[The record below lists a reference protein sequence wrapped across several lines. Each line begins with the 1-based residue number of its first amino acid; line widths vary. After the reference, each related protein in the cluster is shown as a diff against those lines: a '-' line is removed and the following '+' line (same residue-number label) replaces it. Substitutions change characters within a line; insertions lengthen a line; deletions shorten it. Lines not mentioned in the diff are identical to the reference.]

1 LPYGIVPEHRLANSA
16 YNQKIFIMYLTQE
29 AKEKVL
35 LVGVHFPYEEKW
47 EKIDSL
53 EELKNLS
60 KTAGVIV
67 VEKILQNLQR
77 PNSMSFIGKGKAQEL
92 RAISS
97 SLNIDTLIF
106 DEELSPS
113 QVANLESI
121 TGRKVIDRTELILDI
136 FAQHAH
142 TKSAQI
148 EVELMQLLYRLPRL
162 TGKGIALSRLGGG
175 IGTRG
180 PGETKLE
187 TDRRRIRARVRTLK
201 KELKKI
207 EKAREVQS
215 KRRKGQRRIAIVGYT
230 NAGKTSIMNVLT
242 HAGLKIDNQLFST
255 LDATTRV
262 FILDDGMKYLITD
275 TVGFIRRLPHGLI
288 SSFHST
294 LEEAVIADL
303 RLHVVDVSHPYV
315 ELQISAGNEILEA
328 LSVAKEQSI
337 YVFNKI
343 DLAQDEVGYLKR
355 RFPNSVFTSAAN
367 GEGIEA
373 LKEMIKR
380 FYDGLQLTIDD

>member
-148 EVELMQLLYRLPRL
+148 EVELTQLLYRLPRL

>member
-1 LPYGIVPEHRLANSA
+1 MPYGIVPEHRLANSA

-148 EVELMQLLYRLPRL
+148 EVELTQLLYRLPRL

>member
-1 LPYGIVPEHRLANSA
+1 
-16 YNQKIFIMYLTQE
+16 MYPTEE
-29 AKEKVL
+29 AKEKAL

-53 EELKNLS
+53 EELQNLS

-77 PNSMSFIGKGKAQEL
+77 PNPRSFVGKGKAQEL

-97 SLNIDTLIF
+97 SLGIDTIIF

-113 QVANLESI
+113 QIANLESI
-121 TGRKVIDRTELILDI
+121 TDRKVIDRTELILDI

-148 EVELMQLLYRLPRL
+148 EVELTQLLYRLPRL

-180 PGETKLE
+180 PGEAKLE
-187 TDRRRIRARVRTLK
+187 TDRRRIRTRIGTLK
-201 KELKKI
+201 KELRNI
-207 EKAREVQS
+207 EKAKKVQS
-215 KRRKGQRRIAIVGYT
+215 KRRMGKRRIAIVGYT
-230 NAGKTSIMNVLT
+230 NAGKTSIMNTLT
-242 HAGLKIDNQLFST
+242 HAGLKTDNQLFST

-262 FILDDGMKYLITD
+262 FVSSDGKKYLITD
-275 TVGFIRRLPHGLI
+275 TVGFIRRLPHGVV

-294 LEEAVIADL
+294 LEEAIVADL

-315 ELQISAGNEILEA
+315 ELQIDAGDEILEA
-328 LSVAKEQSI
+328 LGVNQRPFI

-343 DLAQDEVGYLKR
+343 DLAQEEVGYLKR
-355 RFPNSVFTSAAN
+355 RFPNSVFTSTIT
-367 GEGIEA
+367 GEGIQLLREIIS
-373 LKEMIKR
+373 E
-380 FYDGLQLTIDD
+380 FCNNLQID

>member
-1 LPYGIVPEHRLANSA
+1 
-16 YNQKIFIMYLTQE
+16 MYPTE
-29 AKEKVL
+29 ETKEKVL
-35 LVGVHFPYEEKW
+35 LVGVHFPHEEKW

-67 VEKILQNLQR
+67 VESILQNLQR
-77 PNSMSFIGKGKAQEL
+77 PNSRSFIGKGKAQEL
-92 RAISS
+92 EIISS
-97 SLNIDTLIF
+97 SLGIDTIIF

-113 QVANLESI
+113 QITNLQSI

-142 TKSAQI
+142 TKGAQI
-148 EVELMQLLYRLPRL
+148 EVELTQLLYRLPRL

-187 TDRRRIRARVRTLK
+187 TDRRRIRARIRTLR
-201 KELKKI
+201 KELKNI
-207 EKAREVQS
+207 EKAKRVQS
-215 KRRKGQRRIAIVGYT
+215 KRRKGKRRVAIVGYT
-230 NAGKTSIMNVLT
+230 NAGKTSIMNAMT

-262 FILDDGMKYLITD
+262 FASDDGMRYLITD
-275 TVGFIRRLPHGLI
+275 TVGFIRRLPHGLV

-315 ELQISAGNEILEA
+315 ELQIGAGNEILKA
-328 LSVAKEQSI
+328 LGVEKKPSI

-355 RFPNSVFTSAAN
+355 RFPNSVFTSATN
-367 GEGIEA
+367 GKGIDA
-373 LKEMIKR
+373 LRGMIKG
-380 FYDGLQLTIDD
+380 FYNN

>member
-16 YNQKIFIMYLTQE
+16 YNQKIFTMYLTQE

-77 PNSMSFIGKGKAQEL
+77 PDSMSFIGKGKAQEL

-97 SLNIDTLIF
+97 SLDIDTLIF

-142 TKSAQI
+142 TKGAQI
-148 EVELMQLLYRLPRL
+148 EVELTQLLYRLPRL

-187 TDRRRIRARVRTLK
+187 ADRRRIMARVRTLK
-201 KELKKI
+201 KELKNI
-207 EKAREVQS
+207 EKAKGVQS
-215 KRRKGQRRIAIVGYT
+215 KRRTGQRRIAIVGYT
-230 NAGKTSIMNVLT
+230 NAGKTSIMNALT
-242 HAGLKIDNQLFST
+242 HAGLKTDNQLFST

-262 FILDDGMKYLITD
+262 FVSNDGKRYFITD

-315 ELQISAGNEILEA
+315 ELQISAGNGILEA
-328 LSVAKEQSI
+328 LSVAKEPSI

-373 LKEMIKR
+373 LKETIKR
-380 FYDGLQLTIDD
+380 FYDGL

>member
-1 LPYGIVPEHRLANSA
+1 
-16 YNQKIFIMYLTQE
+16 MYLTQE

-53 EELKNLS
+53 EELENLS
-60 KTAGVIV
+60 ETAGVIV

-97 SLNIDTLIF
+97 SLDIDTLIF

-142 TKSAQI
+142 TKGAQI
-148 EVELMQLLYRLPRL
+148 EVELTQLLYRLPRL

-187 TDRRRIRARVRTLK
+187 TDRRRIMARVRTLK
-201 KELKKI
+201 KELKNI
-207 EKAREVQS
+207 EKAKGVQS

-230 NAGKTSIMNVLT
+230 NAGKTSIMNALT
-242 HAGLKIDNQLFST
+242 HAGLKTDNQLFST

-262 FILDDGMKYLITD
+262 FMLNDGIKYLITD
-275 TVGFIRRLPHGLI
+275 TVGFIRRLPHGVV

-294 LEEAVIADL
+294 LEEAIIADL

-315 ELQISAGNEILEA
+315 ELQISAGNGILEA
-328 LSVAKEQSI
+328 LSVAKEPSI

-355 RFPNSVFTSAAN
+355 RFPNSIFTSAAN

-373 LKEMIKR
+373 LKETIKK
-380 FYDGLQLTIDD
+380 FYDGLQFTIYD

>member
-16 YNQKIFIMYLTQE
+16 YNQKIFTMYLTQE

-53 EELKNLS
+53 EELENLS

-77 PNSMSFIGKGKAQEL
+77 PISMSFIGKGKAQEL

-97 SLNIDTLIF
+97 SLDIDTLIF

-142 TKSAQI
+142 TKGAQI
-148 EVELMQLLYRLPRL
+148 EVELTQLLYRLPRL

-187 TDRRRIRARVRTLK
+187 TDRRRIMARVRTLK
-201 KELKKI
+201 KELKNI
-207 EKAREVQS
+207 EKAKGVQS
-215 KRRKGQRRIAIVGYT
+215 KRRTGQRRIAIVGYT
-230 NAGKTSIMNVLT
+230 NAGKTSIMNALT
-242 HAGLKIDNQLFST
+242 HAGLKTDNQLFST

-262 FILDDGMKYLITD
+262 FVSNDGKKYLITD
-275 TVGFIRRLPHGLI
+275 TVGFIRRLPHGVV

-294 LEEAVIADL
+294 LEEAIIADL

-315 ELQISAGNEILEA
+315 ELQISAGNGILEA
-328 LSVAKEQSI
+328 LSVAKEPSI

-367 GEGIEA
+367 GEGIDA
-373 LKEMIKR
+373 LRGMIKG
-380 FYDGLQLTIDD
+380 FYDNSE

>member
-1 LPYGIVPEHRLANSA
+1 MPYGIVPEHRLANSA
-16 YNQKIFIMYLTQE
+16 YNQKIFTMYLTQE

-53 EELKNLS
+53 EELENLS

-77 PNSMSFIGKGKAQEL
+77 PISMSFIGKGKAQEL

-97 SLNIDTLIF
+97 SLDIDTLIF

-142 TKSAQI
+142 TKGAQI
-148 EVELMQLLYRLPRL
+148 EVELTQLLYRLPRL

-187 TDRRRIRARVRTLK
+187 TDRRRIMARVRTLK
-201 KELKKI
+201 KELKNI
-207 EKAREVQS
+207 EKAKGVQS
-215 KRRKGQRRIAIVGYT
+215 KRRTGQRRIAIVGYT
-230 NAGKTSIMNVLT
+230 NAGKTSIMNALT
-242 HAGLKIDNQLFST
+242 HAGLKTDNQLFST

-262 FILDDGMKYLITD
+262 FVSNDGKKYLITD
-275 TVGFIRRLPHGLI
+275 TVGFIRRLPHGVV

-294 LEEAVIADL
+294 LEEAIIADL

-315 ELQISAGNEILEA
+315 ELQISAGNGILEA
-328 LSVAKEQSI
+328 LSVAKEPSI

-367 GEGIEA
+367 GEGIDA
-373 LKEMIKR
+373 LRGMIKG
-380 FYDGLQLTIDD
+380 FYDNSE

>member
-1 LPYGIVPEHRLANSA
+1 MPYGIVPEHRLANSA

-121 TGRKVIDRTELILDI
+121 TGRKVIDRIELILDI

-294 LEEAVIADL
+294 LEEAVIAEL

>member
-121 TGRKVIDRTELILDI
+121 TGRKVIDRIELILDI

-303 RLHVVDVSHPYV
+303 RLYVVDVSHPYV

>member
-1 LPYGIVPEHRLANSA
+1 
-16 YNQKIFIMYLTQE
+16 MYLTQE

-35 LVGVHFPYEEKW
+35 LVGIHFPYEEKW

-53 EELKNLS
+53 EELENLS
-60 KTAGVIV
+60 KTAGGIV

-77 PNSMSFIGKGKAQEL
+77 PNPRSFIGKGKAQEL

-97 SLNIDTLIF
+97 SLGIDTLVF

-121 TGRKVIDRTELILDI
+121 TDRKVVDRTELILDI

-142 TKSAQI
+142 TRSAQI
-148 EVELMQLLYRLPRL
+148 EVELTQLLYRLPRL

-187 TDRRRIRARVRTLK
+187 TDRRRIRARIGTLK
-201 KELKKI
+201 KELKNI
-207 EKAREVQS
+207 EKAKRVQS

-230 NAGKTSIMNVLT
+230 NAGKTSIMNALT

-255 LDATTRV
+255 LDATTRI
-262 FILDDGMKYLITD
+262 FMLDDGVKYLITD
-275 TVGFIRRLPHGLI
+275 TIGFIRRLPHGVI
-288 SSFHST
+288 SSFRST
-294 LEEAVIADL
+294 LEEAIIADL

-328 LSVAKEQSI
+328 LSVAEKPYI

-343 DLAQDEVGYLKR
+343 DLAQDEVGYLRR
-355 RFPNSVFTSAAN
+355 RFPNSFFTSTIT
-367 GEGIEA
+367 GEGMQA
-373 LKEMIKR
+373 LREMISESWEN
-380 FYDGLQLTIDD
+380 LQIE

>member
-1 LPYGIVPEHRLANSA
+1 MPYGIVPEHRLANSA

>member
-1 LPYGIVPEHRLANSA
+1 MPYGIVPEHRLANSA

-148 EVELMQLLYRLPRL
+148 EVELTQLLYRLSRL

>member
-1 LPYGIVPEHRLANSA
+1 
-16 YNQKIFIMYLTQE
+16 MYLTQE

-136 FAQHAH
+136 FAQHAY

-148 EVELMQLLYRLPRL
+148 EVELTQLLYRLPRL

-262 FILDDGMKYLITD
+262 FILDDGM
-275 TVGFIRRLPHGLI
+275 
-288 SSFHST
+288 
-294 LEEAVIADL
+294 
-303 RLHVVDVSHPYV
+303 
-315 ELQISAGNEILEA
+315 
-328 LSVAKEQSI
+328 
-337 YVFNKI
+337 
-343 DLAQDEVGYLKR
+343 
-355 RFPNSVFTSAAN
+355 
-367 GEGIEA
+367 
-373 LKEMIKR
+373 
-380 FYDGLQLTIDD
+380 

>member
-16 YNQKIFIMYLTQE
+16 YNQKIFTMYLTQE

-53 EELKNLS
+53 EELENLS

-77 PNSMSFIGKGKAQEL
+77 PISMSFIGKGKAQEL

-97 SLNIDTLIF
+97 SLDIDTLIF

-142 TKSAQI
+142 TKGAQI
-148 EVELMQLLYRLPRL
+148 EVELTQLLYRLPRL

-187 TDRRRIRARVRTLK
+187 TDRRRIMARVRTLK
-201 KELKKI
+201 KELKNI
-207 EKAREVQS
+207 EKAKGVQS
-215 KRRKGQRRIAIVGYT
+215 KRRTGQRRIAIVGYT
-230 NAGKTSIMNVLT
+230 NAGKTSIMNALT
-242 HAGLKIDNQLFST
+242 HAGLKTDNQLFST

-262 FILDDGMKYLITD
+262 FVSNDGKKYLITD
-275 TVGFIRRLPHGLI
+275 TVGFIRRLPHGVV

-294 LEEAVIADL
+294 LEEAIIADL

-315 ELQISAGNEILEA
+315 ELQISAGNGILEA
-328 LSVAKEQSI
+328 LSVAKEPSI

-367 GEGIEA
+367 GEGIKA
-373 LKEMIKR
+373 LKETIKK
-380 FYDGLQLTIDD
+380 FYDGL